1 MALIK
6 CYECEKEIS
15 DQAPA
20 CPHCGAPKEEQ
31 PPQIEEAEIPEGVAV
46 VDEPEP
52 ITQETVSAPTTE
64 PEPLAEKGERFNQGV
79 AIPGAP
85 MINELPEAL
94 TTMGFSLKDAVKLP
108 GVVVLGYFVARR
120 LGDGSMSTPFVF
132 ALVVVL
138 LIFIAL
144 PVVIRFRAA
153 RPLSKRRAFGIAAG
167 LYVLFSVLL
176 MMGESSYEA
185 QNDSYFIVLLAWAA
199 YAILRIGGSRMGA
212 PKADQN
218 LDLAVSPTPVDMG
231 LEEPSIEVDVPLK
244 VGNVESAE
252 GPSATQDAYAPPPD
266 WERRLLNGILGL
278 LLLLLT
284 VAILSL
290 RAE

>member
-1 MALIK
+1 MALIP

-15 DQAPA
+15 DKAPA
-20 CPHCGAPKEEQ
+20 CPHCGAPKEAL
-31 PPQIEEAEIPEGVAV
+31 PPEIEEAEILESVAV

-52 ITQETVSAPTTE
+52 ITPETVSAPPTE

-85 MINELPEAL
+85 MINKLAEAL
-94 TTMGFSLKDAVKLP
+94 TTMGFSLKGAVKLP
-108 GVVVLGYFVARR
+108 FVVVLGYFVATR

-132 ALVVVL
+132 GLVVVL
-138 LIFIAL
+138 LIFVAL

-176 MMGESSYEA
+176 IMGEIYD
-185 QNDSYFIVLLAWAA
+185 NDALWVFFLAWAS
-199 YAILRIGGSRMGA
+199 YGILRIGGSRMGA

-218 LDLAVSPTPVDMG
+218 LDLAVSPTPVDMD

-266 WERRLLNGILGL
+266 WERRLSIGILGL
-278 LLLLLT
+278 VLLLLT